1 MIGELFAVGTEL
13 LDGDV
18 VNLNT
23 AYLAKEC
30 HKLGIELRAHHILG
44 DDEEDLI
51 DAFLEAYQE
60 SEIIIISGGLGPTY
74 DDMTR
79 EAIAKALGKK
89 LMIDEKGKQAI
100 DTFFL
105 KNQLKQ
111 TPNNIRQAYILE
123 GAQALQNEVGLAV
136 GSYLEHEGKVV
147 ILLPGPPHEMRW
159 VFEHEVLCKLKN
171 NQVEIQERF
180 LHFFGIG
187 EAELEDR
194 LYTLMTETKNPRIA
208 PYAKGDMV
216 TVKLTARSNGEDDI
230 QMLLKKT
237 EEAILKIL
245 TEVPYQKGD
254 ENSISWLAGD
264 LIKKNKTLTLA
275 ESCTGG
281 MLSSLLTSF
290 DGVSKVYKGC
300 FCTYDVEL
308 KKSILGVRKDTLKKH
323 TVYSEQVAM
332 EMAQGAKRLSKA
344 DYAIATTGIVG
355 ESEDGV
361 PRGKVF
367 YAFVS
372 NERVYS
378 SSYQV
383 YAGQYK
389 DRAVLQE
396 TMARKLLVL
405 FYHWQ
410 REES

>member
-1 MIGELFAVGTEL
+1 MIGELFAIGTEL

-18 VNLNT
+18 INLNT
-23 AYLAKEC
+23 AFLAKEC

-44 DDEEDLI
+44 DDEAILVS
-51 DAFLEAYQE
+51 AFLDTYKK
-60 SEIIIISGGLGPTY
+60 SDIIIFSGGLGPTY

-79 EAIAKALGKK
+79 EAVAKALGKE
-89 LMIDEKGKQAI
+89 LVIDSKGKQAI
-100 DTFFL
+100 DAFFF
-105 KNQLKQ
+105 KNQLEQ
-111 TPNNIRQAYILE
+111 TPNNIHQAYILE

-136 GSYLEHEGKVV
+136 GSYLEHEGKII

-159 VFEHEVLCKLKN
+159 VFENEVLPRLKH
-171 NQVEIQERF
+171 NQVEIQEHF

-216 TVKLTARSNGEDDI
+216 TVKLTARSNGGDNTLT
-230 QMLLKKT
+230 LLKNT

-245 TEVPYQKGD
+245 VGIPYQKGD
-254 ENSISWLAGD
+254 ENSASWLVSD
-264 LIKKNKTLTLA
+264 FTQKNKTLVFA

-281 MLSSLLTSF
+281 LLSSLLTAI
-290 DGVSKVYKGC
+290 DGASKVYKGC

-308 KKSILGVRKDTLKKH
+308 KKSILGVKEETLKKH
-323 TVYSEQVAM
+323 TVYSEAVAI
-332 EMAQGAKRLSKA
+332 EMAQGAKKLSKA
-344 DYAIATTGIVG
+344 NYAIATTGIVG

-372 NERVYS
+372 DKRVYA

-383 YAGQYK
+383 YAGRYK
-389 DRAVLQE
+389 DRIILQE
-396 TMARKLLVL
+396 TMAKKLLAL